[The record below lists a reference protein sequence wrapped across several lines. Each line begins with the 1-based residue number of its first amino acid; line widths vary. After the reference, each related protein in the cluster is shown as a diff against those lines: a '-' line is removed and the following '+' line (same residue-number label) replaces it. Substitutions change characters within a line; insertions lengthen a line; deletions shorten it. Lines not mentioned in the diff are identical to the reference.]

1 MKLTRYDTP
10 RVITILM
17 CLLLTGLPVSA
28 GDRNE
33 PQPGA
38 RQVESGRI
46 QEHSLHL
53 QEEQNDVGG
62 WRKLRDEL
70 DRIERDQRQKAKSKK
85 KGK

>member
-1 MKLTRYDTP
+1 MR
-10 RVITILM
+10 TIPLLV
-17 CLLLTGLPVSA
+17 CLLLAGIPVFA
-28 GDRNE
+28 GDE

-38 RQVESGRI
+38 RQVESGRL

-53 QEEQNDVGG
+53 QQEQHDVGG

-70 DRIERDQRQKAKSKK
+70 DRIERDQRDQREKATPRK